1 MVTATYAPHPANAG
15 ITPALL
21 WTARTL
27 LAITAPALLLAIA
40 VPWLARNHDSANAIA
55 YTLLGIVLAEI
66 AWVIALRHLRERI
79 RFHVPG
85 AMRKGFAP
93 PRALDLIADIIEGGI
108 IVAAIWIAST
118 ATLSM
123 DEIATFIV
131 ALTLTFI
138 GAVLIPSSVRT
149 IYRIRRDHP
158 TERLSRVTSM
168 LLRGGIPASIALTI
182 GWGLFPDRLASDGRA
197 LTLTMLATTTALL
210 IVLAFLRHATTPP
223 TGNDGDVGARP
234 KRAIGITH
242 TSDSR
247 DTLRAAGDTLGD
259 AVLSWTNAAPSLE
272 DRERARGRGRIGV
285 IGFLALAVLA
295 LLLSMLL

>member
-1 MVTATYAPHPANAG
+1 MVTATHAPHPANAG
-15 ITPALL
+15 PTPALL

-40 VPWLARNHDSANAIA
+40 VPWLARNHDSTNAIVYA
-55 YTLLGIVLAEI
+55 LLGIGLAEI
-66 AWVIALRHLRERI
+66 AWVIALKHLRERI

-85 AMRKGFAP
+85 AMRKDFAP
-93 PRALDLIADIIEGGI
+93 PRTLDLIADIIEGGV

-131 ALTLTFI
+131 ALALTFI
-138 GAVLIPSSVRT
+138 GAVLVPSSVRS

-182 GWGLFPDRLASDGRA
+182 GWELFPDRLASDGRA
-197 LTLTMLATTTALL
+197 LTLTMLATAAALF
-210 IVLAFLRHATTPP
+210 IALAFLRHATTLP
-223 TGNDGDVGARP
+223 TGNGGDVGARP
-234 KRAIGITH
+234 KRAIRITH
-242 TSDSR
+242 TPSPR
-247 DTLRAAGDTLGD
+247 DTLRKTGDTLGD

-272 DRERARGRGRIGV
+272 DRERARRRGRNGV
-285 IGFLALAVLA
+285 IGFLSLAVLA
-295 LLLSMLL
+295 LLLPMFL